1 MKFILPLLFSLTLF
15 ANVIQTKIISVD
27 NDTATIKINNIQKG
41 ISGVVVRHFTPKN
54 SSIIA
59 SASVEKFDKNTN
71 TATLKLSK
79 FTLFKNNNLPSGKWK
94 PKVGDRV
101 LLAFGYD
108 RGLIIAPNEE
118 IYYTLKRSMKNEVFI
133 HPDVFTTFLSFKG
146 HGTPLKED
154 FKGFCNNTTIGL
166 LFFYIDQK
174 LYTTD
179 CQTFKILNIQDAPLK
194 QTSTQHPF
202 YSRIKEIETN
212 WFGKGK
218 EKLTVYAP
226 YYYKLLLKYNKDN
239 QTLLQ
244 QSKKASKLKKEKSNG

>member
-1 MKFILPLLFSLTLF
+1 MKYIFTLLFISVSLF
-15 ANVIQTKIISVD
+15 ASVIQTKIISVD

-41 ISGVVVRHFTPKN
+41 ISGVIVRHFTPKN

-59 SASVEKFDKNTN
+59 SASVEKFDPTTKI
-71 TATLKLSK
+71 ATLKLSK

-94 PKVGDRV
+94 PKVGDSV
-101 LLAFGYD
+101 LLAFGYH

-154 FKGFCNNTTIGL
+154 FQGFCNNTTIGL

-194 QTSTQHPF
+194 QNATQHPF
-202 YSRIKEIETN
+202 YTRIKEIETN
-212 WFGKGK
+212 WFGKGSEDLK
-218 EKLTVYAP
+218 VYAP
-226 YYYKLLLKYNKDN
+226 YYYQLLFKENPNNNILKQQMQKSFPTKDR
-239 QTLLQ
+239 
-244 QSKKASKLKKEKSNG
+244 K